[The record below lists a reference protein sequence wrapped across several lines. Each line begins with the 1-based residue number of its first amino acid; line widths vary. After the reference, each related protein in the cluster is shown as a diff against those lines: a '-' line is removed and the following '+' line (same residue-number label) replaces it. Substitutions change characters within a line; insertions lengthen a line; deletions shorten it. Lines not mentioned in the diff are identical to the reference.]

1 MDDDFD
7 IEDEPTRDTPIE
19 PGDPKL
25 EHVAFVILGVLCA
38 LAVIVD
44 LANLL
49 G

>member
-1 MDDDFD
+1 MSGDVSPQNLA
-7 IEDEPTRDTPIE
+7 EEERIE
-19 PGDPKL
+19 PGEPKL
-25 EHVAFVILGVLCA
+25 EHVAFVLLGVLCA

>member
-1 MDDDFD
+1 VAADL
-7 IEDEPTRDTPIE
+7 DEYPDVIE
-19 PGDPKL
+19 PGEPTL
-25 EHVAFVILGVLCA
+25 ENVLFVILGVLCA

>member
-1 MDDDFD
+1 MAADL
-7 IEDEPTRDTPIE
+7 DEYPDVIE
-19 PGDPKL
+19 PGEPKL
-25 EHVAFVILGVLCA
+25 ENVLFVIFGVLCA